1 MVIEITTAD
10 GKFGFIPY
18 TKIDHFEVR
27 YAYTNGTRPQL
38 LGIIG
43 NARTR
48 GDGPQSFAI
57 CDLTEGVEDR
67 QAVNVMTYLERCHGL
82 KHPFGVV
89 RQSGIMNSR
98 GYEDAADENEE

>member
-10 GKFGFIPY
+10 GRYGFIPY
-18 TKIDHFEVR
+18 TKIDHFEVQYEYKNR
-27 YAYTNGTRPQL
+27 RPKL
-38 LGIIG
+38 LGIIE

-48 GDGPQSFAI
+48 GDGPQAFVI
-57 CDLTEGVEDR
+57 CDLTDGVEAR

>member
-10 GKFGFIPY
+10 GRYGFVPY

-27 YAYTNGTRPQL
+27 YAYKNKRPQL
-38 LGIIG
+38 LGIIE

-48 GDGPQSFAI
+48 RDGPQAFVI
-57 CDLTEGVEDR
+57 CELTEGVEAR